1 MELAYRRRAKGGR
14 FRKSS
19 KRRTPPARISPTKCH
34 GVPVS
39 LFHCADSRNTFETK
53 KRPAYRLQV
62 ALGFRRTAAEP
73 AVLPGLEVGGAP
85 KEGRCADRVRAQH
98 GLPRAAS
105 HRRPH
110 DAG

>member
-19 KRRTPPARISPTKCH
+19 KRRTPPARISPTRCH

-53 KRPAYRLQV
+53 QRPANPSYILLFQVGQQARLGTCEFTERNRRSSAPRLHAPSQV
-62 ALGFRRTAAEP
+62 SCLLGFW
-73 AVLPGLEVGGAP
+73 
-85 KEGRCADRVRAQH
+85 D
-98 GLPRAAS
+98 
-105 HRRPH
+105 
-110 DAG
+110 